1 MKLTSLISGIVLA
14 STFTTGTISIS
25 STIAAAD
32 TMKKPDAMGNMTKPD
47 TMKKPDAM
55 GNMTK
60 PDTMKK
66 PDAMALTA
74 AQKITKLT
82 EVKGKKGSGDLMRS
96 FFAGDLEPIGIQP
109 GGAGMVVN
117 LYNKAG
123 KITVSYCATFDVIVA
138 VKAGKIAKFA
148 AAEVK

>member
-14 STFTTGTISIS
+14 STLTTAAISTS
-25 STIAAAD
+25 ASIAAAD

-55 GNMTK
+55 GK
-60 PDTMKK
+60 PDMMKK
-66 PDAMALTA
+66 DAMGLSP
-74 AQKITKLT
+74 AQKIAKLT

-96 FFAGDLEPIGIQP
+96 FFAGDLEPIGMQP

-117 LYNKAG
+117 FYNKAG
-123 KITVSYCATFDVIVA
+123 NVTVSYCATYDVIVA
-138 VKAGKIAKFA
+138 VKAGKITKFA